1 MEKISGY
8 ITTRNCVDLNYPFEA
23 SIRSLLAFCDE
34 VVVGD
39 SSDSNDGTK
48 EILEALARE
57 DSRVKVFHKDVD
69 WSAPNYGVFDGQ
81 MKAFARSKCT
91 GDILVQIDADE
102 VFDDSTK
109 EKFPKFLEKVNY
121 LKDIPLAALP
131 VIEYWGSKEKVRVDV
146 NPWKWR
152 VSRNNPDI
160 THGIPAGLR
169 WYKNGLLYC
178 RPGSDGCVVPETKI
192 MTIKGEVNIKD
203 VKVGDLVYTHKGR
216 FRKVTKV
223 FVRPDKTW
231 DLYSISCLEYI
242 NNTLKIT
249 GNHPLYIGNKTNP
262 NNEPKWHSFDD
273 GPLQKNDCFVFPK
286 LKNEKEENIEYE
298 FKDLKIK
305 PSRDLGFL
313 IGLYLGDGNVV
324 MRTENKK
331 KFKFTSFAL
340 SLYQDKTV
348 ERLEQIL
355 KNHFNFDKIYKDKNL
370 KKNYWNIRI
379 FDAKFAEFM
388 FNLCNTGSRTKI
400 LDNSAFDWNTEAI
413 EGLLEGLYESD
424 GADCASG
431 INITMVNGGLLSQIK
446 TILTKINIYCSL
458 KSYQKISGFS
468 KHQIEMFQLRVTG
481 KQTDKLSF
489 IKKEDLKKKQ
499 RFTETDS
506 YFLLNSLK
514 KSNKIEK
521 ITYTG
526 KLYNLEIEED
536 HSYVANGITV
546 HNCDYISK
554 LSGEITPCI
563 HFVNKKINDA
573 RVAAITDENKVETY
587 QKWFQHVVDV
597 LPTVHHFSWWNI
609 GVKIRKFRGF
619 WNNSWLTLY
628 GEKQDKPEGWNPF
641 FSNKTLD
648 EVTEK
653 EIDDLGLELANKT
666 GGHIFHSP
674 WDGRKTNSVSLKVD
688 LPQPIVLWAE
698 ANKAG

>member
-48 EILEALARE
+48 EILEALVGE

-121 LKDIPLAALP
+121 LKDTPLAALP

-152 VSRNNPDI
+152 VSRNNSDI
-160 THGIPAGLR
+160 THGIPGGLR

-178 RPGSDGCVVPETKI
+178 RPGSDGC
-192 MTIKGEVNIKD
+192 
-203 VKVGDLVYTHKGR
+203 
-216 FRKVTKV
+216 
-223 FVRPDKTW
+223 
-231 DLYSISCLEYI
+231 
-242 NNTLKIT
+242 
-249 GNHPLYIGNKTNP
+249 
-262 NNEPKWHSFDD
+262 
-273 GPLQKNDCFVFPK
+273 
-286 LKNEKEENIEYE
+286 
-298 FKDLKIK
+298 
-305 PSRDLGFL
+305 
-313 IGLYLGDGNVV
+313 
-324 MRTENKK
+324 
-331 KFKFTSFAL
+331 
-340 SLYQDKTV
+340 
-348 ERLEQIL
+348 
-355 KNHFNFDKIYKDKNL
+355 
-370 KKNYWNIRI
+370 
-379 FDAKFAEFM
+379 
-388 FNLCNTGSRTKI
+388 
-400 LDNSAFDWNTEAI
+400 
-413 EGLLEGLYESD
+413 
-424 GADCASG
+424 
-431 INITMVNGGLLSQIK
+431 
-446 TILTKINIYCSL
+446 
-458 KSYQKISGFS
+458 
-468 KHQIEMFQLRVTG
+468 
-481 KQTDKLSF
+481 
-489 IKKEDLKKKQ
+489 
-499 RFTETDS
+499 
-506 YFLLNSLK
+506 
-514 KSNKIEK
+514 
-521 ITYTG
+521 
-526 KLYNLEIEED
+526 
-536 HSYVANGITV
+536 
-546 HNCDYISK
+546 DYISK
-554 LSGEITPCI
+554 LSGDITPCI

-573 RVAAITDENKVETY
+573 RVAAITDENKVEAY

-653 EIDDLGLELANKT
+653 EIDDLGIELANKT
-666 GGHIFHSP
+666 GGHIFHAP
-674 WDGRKTNSVSLKVD
+674 WNGKKTNSVSLNVK
-688 LPQPIVLWAE
+688 LPEPILLWAG
-698 ANKAG
+698 ANKSDNK